1 MRKLETAGRDVS
13 ACAVEFQMQKLSD
26 FTDHLIHRCKLTFVK
41 KIYFAFFLN
50 NMIEKTDLIKNKMKW
65 EA

>member
-41 KIYFAFFLN
+41 KKMLLFF
-50 NMIEKTDLIKNKMKW
+50 KQYDRKN
-65 EA
+65 